1 MDGGNMKKISK
12 KWRLPD
18 EVWEQMEPLLSK
30 KAGKMGRLRL
40 DARQVA
46 DGIFYVMR
54 TGCQWKAAPPEFGSG
69 SSLHEYFQ
77 QWVGDGIFWKLWQ
90 AGLLEYEELHGIKW
104 DWQSIDGSITKAP
117 LGGEKN
123 RQESYRPRQERD
135 QEKSA
140 YRWRRNPL
148 GDRHLVRQHT

>member
-1 MDGGNMKKISK
+1 MKKISK

-30 KAGKMGRLRL
+30 KAWKMGRPRL

-69 SSLHEYFQ
+69 SSLHEYLSSRAR
-77 QWVGDGIFWKLWQ
+77 GNS
-90 AGLLEYEELHGIKW
+90 APIKVRRKHSGSRSPRL
-104 DWQSIDGSITKAP
+104 QS
-117 LGGEKN
+117 EW
-123 RQESYRPRQERD
+123 E
-135 QEKSA
+135 
-140 YRWRRNPL
+140 
-148 GDRHLVRQHT
+148 